1 MRGGSPTARNL
12 ADDEAYEGI
21 SQISSTIEEFARS
34 PGFMAMGMR
43 YAQML
48 LDRLFGMRPDTAE
61 VIARRLFTVDPA
73 ANAQF
78 IFALEER
85 MGPSRSAQFARLMV
99 EYRRSL
105 TAGPTMATGATPQE

>member
-1 MRGGSPTARNL
+1 V
-12 ADDEAYEGI
+12 Y
-21 SQISSTIEEFARS
+21 
-34 PGFMAMGMR
+34 
-43 YAQML
+43 
-48 LDRLFGMRPDTAE
+48 
-61 VIARRLFTVDPA
+61 PA